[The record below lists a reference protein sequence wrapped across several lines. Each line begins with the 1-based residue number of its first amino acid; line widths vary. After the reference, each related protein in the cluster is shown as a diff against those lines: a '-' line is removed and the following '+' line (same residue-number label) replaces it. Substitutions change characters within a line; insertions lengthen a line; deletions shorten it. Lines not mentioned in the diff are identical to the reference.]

1 MTFYH
6 IAYAADWA
14 EAQKVGQYTMST
26 KGRTL
31 EEQGFIHGG
40 TVDQVAP
47 VANMIYGGDDGL
59 IVLVIDEGRL
69 TSELKYDDVPGW
81 DSPFPHIYG
90 PLNVD
95 AVADTIPLVKGDDG
109 KFQFSV

>member
-6 IAYAADWA
+6 IAYESDWA
-14 EAQKVGQYTMST
+14 EALNVGEYRIST

-40 TVDQVAP
+40 TTSQVAP
-47 VANMIYGGDDGL
+47 VANMIYGDDDGL
-59 IVLVIDEGRL
+59 IVLVIDENKLR
-69 TSELKYDDVPGW
+69 SELRYDDVHGW

-90 PLNVD
+90 PLNID
-95 AVADTIPLVKGDDG
+95 AVTETCALTRDADG
-109 KFQFSV
+109 KYVFP